1 MISIA
6 IIEDI
11 KNIRETLKEFLG
23 TQEEILVESA
33 SGSVEE
39 FLKALSEESLI
50 DVILLDIGLPGIS
63 GLGAI
68 QMLKEKVP
76 LSEIIMLT
84 IHDDPDKIFRAIKA
98 GALGYLLKNTPLME
112 IKEAIIEV
120 VNGGA
125 PMSPPIARKIIRFF
139 DASKK
144 IEKKN
149 NLTEK
154 ERLIIS
160 YMVDGQSFK
169 MIAGNLN
176 NSLETIKYH
185 CKSIYKKLHIN
196 SKSEVIAKSIRG
208 EL

>member
-11 KNIRETLKEFLG
+11 KNIRDTLKEFLS
-23 TQEEILVESA
+23 TQKEILVESV

-39 FLKALSEESLI
+39 FLKTLDEEGSI
-50 DVILLDIGLPGIS
+50 DVILLDVGLPGIS

-68 QMLKEKVP
+68 QMLKDKVP

-84 IHDDPDKIFRAIKA
+84 IYDDPDKIFRAIKS
-98 GALGYLLKNTPLME
+98 GASGYLLKSTPLKE
-112 IKEAIIEV
+112 IKEAILEV

-125 PMSPPIARKIIRFF
+125 PMSPPVARKVIQFF
-139 DASKK
+139 DSTKK
-144 IEKKN
+144 IKTKN

-154 ERLIIS
+154 ERIIIS

-176 NSLETIKYH
+176 NSIETIKYH
-185 CKSIYKKLHIN
+185 CKSIYKKLHVN
-196 SKSEVIAKSIRG
+196 SKSEVVAKSIRG
-208 EL
+208 EI